1 MDQTDSILKG
11 ECSGDSEGSK
21 LSQRVSCHHV
31 GLLLRAKDGSGDV
44 GVDED
49 GRLGHSGLLQLLL
62 RAVEDNFAQTEAE
75 DLICTIKEAHRLGII
90 IVHGHAHADVLGSL
104 AGKYVC

>member
-1 MDQTDSILKG
+1 MDQTDSVLKG
-11 ECSGDSEGSK
+11 ECSGNCEGSK

-62 RAVEDNFAQTEAE
+62 RAVEDDLAQTKAE
-75 DLICTIKEAHRLGII
+75 DLIRTIEETHRLRII
-90 IVHGHAHADVLGSL
+90 IIHGHAHAYVLGSL